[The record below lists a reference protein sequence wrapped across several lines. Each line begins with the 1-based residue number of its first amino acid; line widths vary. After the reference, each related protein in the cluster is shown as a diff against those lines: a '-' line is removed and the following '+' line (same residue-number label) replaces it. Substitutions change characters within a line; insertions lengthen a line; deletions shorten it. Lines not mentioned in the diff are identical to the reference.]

1 MWWHF
6 DWTVIYILPYRELT
20 LDNFLGCQVI
30 LSNIIDFFLYLF
42 TSIFIGLEN
51 ILKFSSINDAAAG
64 EMAQQV

>member
-20 LDNFLGCQVI
+20 LDNFLM
-30 LSNIIDFFLYLF
+30 SSYPNIIDFFLYLF

-64 EMAQQV
+64 EMAQ